1 MAISLQSEVH
11 ITEVR
16 ERYDYIYSL
25 VNSADEN
32 IDDYIN
38 EINVQEDYLLELQD
52 KTNFSSLLLSNQL
65 GTMDFM
71 TV

>member
-1 MAISLQSEVH
+1 MSQQSEVH
-11 ITEVR
+11 IAEVR

-32 IDDYIN
+32 IDDYVD
-38 EINVQEDYLLELQD
+38 EINVQEDYLLKLQD
-52 KTNFSSLLLSNQL
+52 KTNFSPLLLSNQL
-65 GTMDFM
+65 GTMDFR

>member
-1 MAISLQSEVH
+1 MFLQSEVH
-11 ITEVR
+11 IAEVR

-25 VNSADEN
+25 VNSAGEN
-32 IDDYIN
+32 IDEYVD
-38 EINVQEDYLLELQD
+38 EINVKEEYLLELQD

-65 GTMDFM
+65 GTMDFR

>member
-1 MAISLQSEVH
+1 MSLQSEVH
-11 ITEVR
+11 IAEVR

-25 VNSADEN
+25 VNSAGEN
-32 IDDYIN
+32 IDDYVD
-38 EINVQEDYLLELQD
+38 EINVQEEYLLELQD

-65 GTMDFM
+65 GTMDFR

>member
-1 MAISLQSEVH
+1 MSLQSEVH
-11 ITEVR
+11 IAEVR

-25 VNSADEN
+25 VNSADES
-32 IDDYIN
+32 IDAYID
-38 EINVQEDYLLELQD
+38 EINVQEEYLLELQD

-65 GTMDFM
+65 GTMDFR

>member
-1 MAISLQSEVH
+1 MFLQSEVH
-11 ITEVR
+11 IAEVR

-25 VNSADEN
+25 VNSANEN
-32 IDDYIN
+32 IDEYVD
-38 EINVQEDYLLELQD
+38 EINVKEEYLLELQD

-65 GTMDFM
+65 GTMDFR

>member
-1 MAISLQSEVH
+1 MSQQSEVH

-25 VNSADEN
+25 VNSAGEN
-32 IDDYIN
+32 IDDYVD
-38 EINVQEDYLLELQD
+38 EINVQEEYLLELQD

-65 GTMDFM
+65 GTMDFR

>member
-1 MAISLQSEVH
+1 MLPYLY

-25 VNSADEN
+25 VNSANEN
-32 IDDYIN
+32 IDDYID
-38 EINVQEDYLLELQD
+38 EINVQEDYLLKLQD

-65 GTMDFM
+65 GTMDFK

>member
-1 MAISLQSEVH
+1 MLLPLQSDFH

-25 VNSADEN
+25 VNSTDEN
-32 IDDYIN
+32 IDDYVDG
-38 EINVQEDYLLELQD
+38 INVEEEYLLELQD

-65 GTMDFM
+65 GTMDFR

>member
-1 MAISLQSEVH
+1 MATSLQCEVH

-25 VNSADEN
+25 VNSANEN
-32 IDDYIN
+32 IDEYVDK
-38 EINVQEDYLLELQD
+38 INVKEEYLLELQD

-65 GTMDFM
+65 GTMDFR